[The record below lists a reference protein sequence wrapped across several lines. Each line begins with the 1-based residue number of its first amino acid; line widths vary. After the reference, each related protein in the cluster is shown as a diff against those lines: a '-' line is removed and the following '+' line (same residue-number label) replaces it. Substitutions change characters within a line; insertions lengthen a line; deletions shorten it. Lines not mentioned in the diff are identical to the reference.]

1 MPMAEHGFLFTDP
14 LARAILRGE
23 KIDTRRPITKSTS
36 QSVSFWSSVLPGDG
50 IGGFG
55 QLDWTAHLIAA
66 QGEVAPSGSSPCS
79 SRCDGRDYCCTF
91 IDGLA
96 DEGGEYLHVPGVG
109 GQTRQRVH
117 CRVKPGDTLWVRE
130 AWRVIPT
137 STDPG
142 EALVGYRAGGFH
154 VRCKLPTEVDAAEL
168 SKWNRRAKSGLPRW
182 TPSLLMPRWAARSV
196 RRVLAV
202 HAERLGPLTVEQA
215 RDEGFGSPAEFTNAW
230 DAVYR
235 SKGQTVAARP
245 WVWVI
250 RFGMPEAAGR

>member
-1 MPMAEHGFLFTDP
+1 MAEHGFLFTDP

-23 KIDTRRPITKSTS
+23 KIDTRRPMSRANTYGFDALE
-36 QSVSFWSSVLPGDG
+36 QSMA
-50 IGGFG
+50 FG
-55 QLDWTAHLIAA
+55 SEPDAT
-66 QGEVAPSGSSPCS
+66 
-79 SRCDGRDYCCTF
+79 D
-91 IDGLA
+91 
-96 DEGGEYLHVPGVG
+96 
-109 GQTRQRVH
+109 
-117 CRVKPGDTLWVRE
+117 CRVTPGDTLWVRE
-130 AWRVIPT
+130 AWRVVPT
-137 STDPG
+137 CTDPG
-142 EALVGYRAGGFH
+142 EALVSYRAGGPN
-154 VRCKLPTEVDAAEL
+154 VLCKLPVEVDAAEL